1 MLSRASRA
9 CYSIARPYPGFR
21 FAPPW
26 TLCCCAIAGWLN
38 HGTLKSVESRGT
50 RGLVR
55 VFDNT
60 VARDVFRRV
69 HLPHAV
75 PGTSLNMNPRL
86 AAIAG
91 KLKGAVFPLTEAP
104 VLIGRETAANLC
116 IADPSV
122 SRRHSQIEKEGGQF
136 VIADLESLNGT
147 FINDVPVKRRPL
159 AHGDR
164 VRIGDSQFLFLLH
177 DGEASP
183 ASKSSEVQFEDRQL
197 SGSTIQVKFNDAIY
211 LMARDLSALMKVS
224 TTVNAIRGLE
234 ELQKTLLELLF
245 EVVPAERGAILLSH
259 GNGLEDAAVFGL
271 DRARGPDEAIKVS
284 RTIAQQ
290 VLREKTALLISD
302 APAKQEFGSDSLNQ
316 SRPSSLMC
324 VPLIMLER
332 PQGVIYLDTNAPD
345 VHFDQDH
352 LQLVSAIA
360 AISAVA
366 IENARHIE
374 WLQSENERL
383 LADVNIE
390 HNMVGESPSMKQ
402 VYQFISKV
410 APTDSTV
417 LISGESGTGK
427 ELAARA
433 IHQNSKR
440 AKLPFMAVNCAALAE
455 TLLESELFGHEK
467 GAFTG
472 AIAMKKGR
480 LEVADGGTVFLDE
493 IGELSPALQVKL
505 LRVLQEREFER
516 VGGTRTIKVDI
527 RLVAATNKDLEQAIA
542 AGTFR
547 RDLFYRLNVVEL
559 AMPPLRQ
566 RPEDISLLANYF
578 ASKHGEKCNRKIL
591 GVSPEAQARLL
602 SYEWPGNVR
611 ELENAIERAVVLGAT
626 DHILPEDLPEATLE
640 SEAAATTIPAPR
652 YHEAVT
658 QTKKQII
665 LSAMDQAKGSYTE
678 AAKLLGVHPNYLH
691 RLIRNLNLREQMKQ

>member
-1 MLSRASRA
+1 
-9 CYSIARPYPGFR
+9 
-21 FAPPW
+21 
-26 TLCCCAIAGWLN
+26 
-38 HGTLKSVESRGT
+38 
-50 RGLVR
+50 
-55 VFDNT
+55 
-60 VARDVFRRV
+60 
-69 HLPHAV
+69 
-75 PGTSLNMNPRL
+75 MNPRL

-122 SRRHSQIEKEGGQF
+122 SRRHSQIEKEGEHF

-183 ASKSSEVQFEDRQL
+183 ASKSSEVQFEDRHL
-197 SGSTIQVKFNDAIY
+197 SGSTIQVKFNDAVY

-245 EVVPAERGAILLSH
+245 EVVPAERGAILLSQ

-290 VLREKTALLISD
+290 VLGEKTSLLMSD
-302 APAKQEFGSDSLNQ
+302 APAKQGFGSESLNQ

-324 VPLIMLER
+324 VPLIMLDR
-332 PQGVIYLDTNAPD
+332 PLGVIYLETNAPD

-360 AISAVA
+360 AITAVA

-374 WLQSENERL
+374 WLWSENERL

-402 VYQFISKV
+402 VYQLISKV

-440 AKLPFMAVNCAALAE
+440 SKLPFMGVNCAALAE

-472 AIAMKKGR
+472 AVAMRKGR

-516 VGGTRTIKVDI
+516 VGGTKAIKVDI
-527 RLVAATNKDLEQAIA
+527 RLIAATNKDLDQAIA
-542 AGTFR
+542 EGTFR
-547 RDLFYRLNVVEL
+547 QDLFYRLNVVEL
-559 AMPPLRQ
+559 AMPPLRK

-578 ASKHGEKCNRKIL
+578 ASKHGQKCNRRIL

-626 DHILPEDLPEATLE
+626 DHILPEDLPEAILE
-640 SEAAATTIPAPR
+640 SEAAATTHPAPR

-658 QTKKQII
+658 QTKKHII
-665 LSAMDQAKGSYTE
+665 LTAMDQAKGSYTE

-691 RLIRNLNLREQMKQ
+691 RLIRNLNLREQIKQ

>member
-1 MLSRASRA
+1 
-9 CYSIARPYPGFR
+9 
-21 FAPPW
+21 
-26 TLCCCAIAGWLN
+26 
-38 HGTLKSVESRGT
+38 
-50 RGLVR
+50 
-55 VFDNT
+55 
-60 VARDVFRRV
+60 
-69 HLPHAV
+69 
-75 PGTSLNMNPRL
+75 MNPRL

-91 KLKGAVFPLTEAP
+91 KLKGAVFPITEEP

-122 SRRHSQIEKEGGQF
+122 SRRHSQIERDDGQF
-136 VIADLESLNGT
+136 VITDLESLNGT
-147 FINDVPVKRRPL
+147 FVNDVPVKRRPL

-183 ASKSSEVQFEDRQL
+183 PSKSSEVRFEDRQF
-197 SGSTIQVKFNDAIY
+197 SGSTIQVKYNDAVY
-211 LMARDLSALMKVS
+211 LMARDLSALMKAS
-224 TTVNAIRGLE
+224 TTVNAIRGIE

-245 EVVPAERGAILLSH
+245 EVVPAERGAILLSN
-259 GNGLEDAAVFGL
+259 GNGIEDAAVFGL
-271 DRARGPDEAIKVS
+271 DRVRGPDEAIRVS
-284 RTIAQQ
+284 RRIAQQ
-290 VLREKTALLISD
+290 VLREKTSLLMSD
-302 APAKQEFGSDSLNQ
+302 SPAKQGFGSESLNI

-324 VPLIMLER
+324 VPLIMLDR
-332 PQGVIYLDTNAPD
+332 PLGVIYLDTNAPD
-345 VHFDQDH
+345 VHFDKDH

-360 AISAVA
+360 AITAVA
-366 IENARHIE
+366 VENARRFE

-410 APTDSTV
+410 APTDATV

-472 AIAMKKGR
+472 ATATKKGR

-493 IGELSPALQVKL
+493 IGELSPVLQVKL

-527 RLVAATNKDLEQAIA
+527 RLLAATNKDLEQAIA
-542 AGTFR
+542 DGDFR
-547 RDLFYRLNVVEL
+547 QDLFYRLNVVEL
-559 AMPPLRQ
+559 AMPQLRE

-591 GVSPEAQARLL
+591 GVSPDAQARLL
-602 SYEWPGNVR
+602 RYEWPGNVR
-611 ELENAIERAVVLGAT
+611 ELENAIERAVVLGTT
-626 DHILPEDLPEATLE
+626 DHILPEDLPEAILE
-640 SEAAATTIPAPR
+640 GETVTTNTPAPQ
-652 YHEAVT
+652 YHEAIT

-665 LSAMDQAKGSYTE
+665 LTAMDQAKGSYTE

-691 RLIRNLNLREQMKQ
+691 RLIRNLNLREQLKQ

>member
-1 MLSRASRA
+1 
-9 CYSIARPYPGFR
+9 
-21 FAPPW
+21 
-26 TLCCCAIAGWLN
+26 
-38 HGTLKSVESRGT
+38 
-50 RGLVR
+50 
-55 VFDNT
+55 
-60 VARDVFRRV
+60 
-69 HLPHAV
+69 
-75 PGTSLNMNPRL
+75 MNPRL

-91 KLKGAVFPLTEAP
+91 KLKGAVFHLTDPP

-122 SRRHSQIEKEGGQF
+122 SRRHSQIQREGEQF
-136 VIADLESLNGT
+136 VISDLESLNGT

-164 VRIGDSQFLFLLH
+164 VRIGDAQFLFLLH

-183 ASKSSEVQFEDRQL
+183 ASRSSEIKFEDRHL
-197 SGSTIQVKFNDAIY
+197 SGSTIQVKFNDAVY

-245 EVVPAERGAILLSH
+245 EVVPAQRGAILLSQ
-259 GNGLEDAAVFGL
+259 GNGLEEAAVFGL

-290 VLREKTALLISD
+290 VLSEKTSLLMSD
-302 APAKQEFGSDSLNQ
+302 TPATQGFGSESLNQ

-324 VPLIMLER
+324 VPLIMLE
-332 PQGVIYLDTNAPD
+332 QAMGVIYLETNAPD
-345 VHFDQDH
+345 DHFDQDH

-360 AISAVA
+360 AITAVA

-402 VYQFISKV
+402 VYQLISKV

-417 LISGESGTGK
+417 MISGESGTGK

-433 IHQNSKR
+433 IHLNSKR
-440 AKLPFMAVNCAALAE
+440 AKLPFMGVNCAALAE

-472 AIAMKKGR
+472 ALAMKKGR

-505 LRVLQEREFER
+505 LRMLQEREFER
-516 VGGTRTIKVDI
+516 VGGTKTIKVDI
-527 RLVAATNKDLEQAIA
+527 RLVAATNKDLEQAIV

-547 RDLFYRLNVVEL
+547 QDLFYRLNVVEL
-559 AMPPLRQ
+559 AMPPLRE
-566 RPEDISLLANYF
+566 RPEDIPLLANYF

-591 GVSPEAQARLL
+591 GVSPEAQGRLL

-611 ELENAIERAVVLGAT
+611 ELENAIERAVVLGVT

-640 SEAAATTIPAPR
+640 SEAATISMPAPR

-658 QTKKQII
+658 HTKKQII

-678 AAKLLGVHPNYLH
+678 AAKILGVHPNYLH
-691 RLIRNLNLREQMKQ
+691 RLIRNLNLRDQIKQ